1 MGKLVSIFVSG
12 VQKGGTTSLFAYFC
26 EHPSL
31 SPPSEKELHFFDEET
46 VDWSLPDYS
55 ALDTFFPP
63 DDGDRLRFDITPIYG
78 FWPPSIGRI
87 YAYNPSAK
95 LIFLFRD
102 PVDRAWSQWC
112 MEYGRGDERLP
123 FADAIRAGRNR
134 IINMPPLAQ
143 DRRVCSYVERGLYA
157 EQVGRVLELF
167 PREQVLFL
175 RSQDLLNHHHTT
187 LARIAAFLNISRFP
201 ETGPKHEYPKDE
213 YLQPH
218 IPLPS
223 NAIRREDRAFLA
235 DIFRDDVRAFARLT
249 ELDVADWT
257 TMKEA

>member
-1 MGKLVSIFVSG
+1 MGKPVSIFVCG
-12 VQKGGTTSLFAYFC
+12 VQKGGTTSLFAYFS

-31 SPPSEKELHFFDEET
+31 SPPNQKELHFFDEET
-46 VDWSLPDYS
+46 FDWSRPDYS
-55 ALDTFFPP
+55 ALDAFFPL
-63 DDGDRLRFDITPIYG
+63 DDGDKLRFDMTPIYG

-87 YAYNPSAK
+87 HAYNPSAK

-102 PVDRAWSQWC
+102 PFDRAWSQWC
-112 MEYGRGDERLP
+112 MEYARGNETLP
-123 FADAIRAGRNR
+123 FAEAIRAGRSR
-134 IINMPPLAQ
+134 IINMPPLAP
-143 DRRVCSYVERGLYA
+143 DRRLYSYIERGFYA
-157 EQVGRVLELF
+157 EQVRRVLELF

-175 RSQDLLNHHHTT
+175 RSQDLLDHHKTT
-187 LARIAAFLNISRFP
+187 LARIAIFLNISPFP
-201 ETGPKHEYPKDE
+201 ETGSKHEYP
-213 YLQPH
+213 QPD

-223 NAIRREDRAFLA
+223 NATREDRVFLA

>member
-1 MGKLVSIFVSG
+1 MGKLVSIFVCG
-12 VQKGGTTSLFAYFC
+12 VQKGGTTSLFAYFR

-31 SPPSEKELHFFDEET
+31 SSPSEKELHFFDEET

-55 ALDTFFPP
+55 TLDTFFLP
-63 DDGDRLRFDITPIYG
+63 DDGDKLRFDMTPIYG

-112 MEYGRGDERLP
+112 MEYGRGEETLS
-123 FADAIRAGRNR
+123 FADAIRTGRSR
-134 IINMPPLAQ
+134 IINMPPLAP
-143 DRRVCSYVERGLYA
+143 DRRIYSYVERGLYA
-157 EQVGRVLELF
+157 EQVRRVLELF

-175 RSQDLLNHHHTT
+175 RSQDLLNHHRTT
-187 LARIAAFLNISRFP
+187 LARIAAFLNISPFP
-201 ETGPKHEYPKDE
+201 ETGPKHE

-223 NAIRREDRAFLA
+223 NAIRREDQAFLA
-235 DIFRDDVRAFARLT
+235 DIFRDDVQAFARLT
-249 ELDVADWT
+249 ELDVADWS